1 MNKPLKEIPI
11 DLCRATAREEGWIKT
26 SECRIADLNSLP
38 INVVESM
45 LRHKT
50 PEFFNVEQGEAAS
63 AADWRELCAQQRITV
78 HDETFRIPD
87 DLSEEGK
94 RLARKLR
101 QWIVYRDY
109 ADMQRF
115 ADYGGCVAFRSPH
128 RQAQFEND
136 QAPETAV
143 MAVIFDGGP
152 LAPLMNL
159 SYQDYKGFDA
169 ITQWFDS
176 QGYWF
181 ENVTHW
187 WAWVMK
193 ND

>member
-1 MNKPLKEIPI
+1 M
-11 DLCRATAREEGWIKT
+11 
-26 SECRIADLNSLP
+26 
-38 INVVESM
+38 NVVESM
-45 LRHKT
+45 LRYQDPK
-50 PEFFNVEQGEAAS
+50 FFNVDQGEAAS
-63 AADWRELCAQQRITV
+63 ASDWRELCVQQCITV
-78 HDETFRIPD
+78 YDETFRIPD

-94 RLARKLR
+94 TLARKLR
-101 QWIVYRDY
+101 QWVVSRDDE
-109 ADMQRF
+109 DMQRF
-115 ADYGGCVAFRSPH
+115 ADYGACGAFRAPH
-128 RQAQFEND
+128 YQEQFERD

-143 MAVIFDGGP
+143 MAVVFDGGP

-169 ITQWFDS
+169 ITQWFHS